1 MTAQDQIPFDTMD
14 RKISEARQLRA
25 MHLAT
30 FAAEMRSAARTFVRT
45 MAHRIGRDAHQS
57 QSHHLS
63 ATP

>member
-1 MTAQDQIPFDTMD
+1 MTAQHQIPFDTMD

-30 FAAEMRSAARTFVRT
+30 FAAQMRSAARTFART
-45 MAHRIGRDAHQS
+45 MTRRIGQGTHQPTTP
-57 QSHHLS
+57 HLS